1 MAGET
6 SEEQARPLLEMRR
19 ISKSF
24 GGHLVLRGVSLRVFP
39 GEVLAFLGE
48 NGAGKSTLIKI
59 LAGVYQKDAGEI
71 VFEDYGEIKSAA
83 AVSRSGRRPIAF
95 IHQDLG
101 LIDWMT
107 IAENMAFS
115 LGFPRGRGS
124 LIAWKRT
131 EEQAGEALK
140 RVGVDLSPRTRVF
153 RLSQAE
159 KAGVA
164 IARAVAGEARLLVL
178 DEPTAGLP
186 AEDVHKLFEIIAVLK
201 SRGVGMIYVTH
212 RMDEVKRIS
221 DRVLIIRDGVVAA
234 DQSTRTMDSGEMIAH
249 IVGKRQVNRS
259 YKAPSPAP
267 EESEWALEL
276 QGLRIGEV
284 GPVSF
289 RLAPGELLGLAGLRG
304 AGHEKVGR
312 GIFGAETVSE
322 GRILI
327 HNRPWELGPMKTP
340 SSRSFKTHGSREAR
354 GWRASRPGI
363 SPKKAIRR
371 GVSLLAANRMR
382 ESLVPGL
389 SLEENLFL
397 NLENHGYRPRQY
409 YTQREIHD
417 KSNHYIRRLAVHPDN
432 PRADISALS
441 GGNQQKVVLSRW
453 LDIGNDILILEDP
466 TAGVDVGARSEIYRI
481 FLKLLASGKS
491 LLLISADFEEAAKI
505 CSRVLVFNKNRIS
518 RELTGEEVT
527 HESIFHYASR

>member
-24 GGHLVLRGVSLRVFP
+24 GGHLVLRGVNLCVFP

-115 LGFPRGRGS
+115 LGFPRGRGP

-249 IVGKRQVNRS
+249 IVGKRQVNRN

-267 EESEWALEL
+267 GESEWALEL

-312 GIFGAETVSE
+312 GIFGAEPVSE

-340 SSRSFKTHGSREAR
+340 SSRSFRTHGSRGDRA
-354 GWRASRPGI
+354 WRASRPGI

-409 YTQREIHD
+409 YTLREIHD